1 MSTAEKISAEVAGLA
16 PDKQAE
22 VLEFVEFLKNREEKR
37 ELKEFASFSLAGAMR
52 GMEDEEDLYGPGD
65 ITEQTE

>member
-1 MSTAEKISAEVAGLA
+1 MSTAERISAEVAGLA

-37 ELKEFASFSLAGAMR
+37 ELKDFSAFSLAGAMR
-52 GMEDEEDLYGPGD
+52 GMEEEEDLYGPED
-65 ITEQTE
+65 ITEQTG

>member
-1 MSTAEKISAEVAGLA
+1 M
-16 PDKQAE
+16 
-22 VLEFVEFLKNREEKR
+22 KNREEKR